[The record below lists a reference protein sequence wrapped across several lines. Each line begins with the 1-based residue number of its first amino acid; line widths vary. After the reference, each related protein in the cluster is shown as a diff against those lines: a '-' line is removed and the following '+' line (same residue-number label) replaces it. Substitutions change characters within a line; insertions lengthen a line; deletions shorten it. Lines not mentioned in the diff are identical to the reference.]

1 MGVQIAE
8 ARAMIPAPAARR
20 PPSSLTHP
28 QLTESYWV
36 KNSGEGS
43 VKVNKTHK
51 FAFHDT
57 IYYGWLTVA
66 V

>member
-1 MGVQIAE
+1 
-8 ARAMIPAPAARR
+8 MIPAPAARR

-36 KNSGEGS
+36 KHSAEGG

-51 FAFHDT
+51 LAFHDT